1 MTRAKLLITLV
12 ALTSAT
18 ALGPSASDAQVVLR
32 DDVEGWGWLG
42 VVNDR
47 DAIVQLAYAVPS
59 TGETGELDRP
69 VLEDL
74 RGRGLRRVFGAGSFD
89 ATRSQLLVE
98 CTALNWTPEGSDQ
111 IHFGLHAEIS
121 YWDQTRLA
129 ETEIYESLG
138 DLTIERVVFS
148 EDSYVQACSEEVGPV
163 LLRLG
168 YDRG

>member
-1 MTRAKLLITLV
+1 MTRAKLLIPFI
-12 ALTSAT
+12 ALM
-18 ALGPSASDAQVVLR
+18 SASALRPSLSASQVVLR

-59 TGETGELDRP
+59 TGETGQLDRP

-74 RGRGLRRVFGAGSFD
+74 RSRGLRRVFGAASFD
-89 ATRSQLLVE
+89 ATRGQLLVE
-98 CTALNWTPEGSDQ
+98 CTALNWTPDGSDQ
-111 IHFGLHAEIS
+111 IRFGLHAEIS

-138 DLTIERVVFS
+138 ALTIERVVFS
-148 EDSYVQACSEEVGPV
+148 TDSYVRACSEEVGPV

-168 YDRG
+168 YDQG